1 MGGEIPP
8 EMVSPPEATIAR
20 PKVRENKG
28 LTPNVYAHPFAG
40 LPPAARPFRP
50 SCEAISSTERLPSLS
65 LGVRPHPFARMRS
78 SKGRAAG
85 AIAPLPGKSGR
96 AAGSANRSGQTGAR

>member
-1 MGGEIPP
+1 MPQEI
-8 EMVSPPEATIAR
+8 VSSPTVNYRASKSPRKQKGYR
-20 PKVRENKG
+20 P
-28 LTPNVYAHPFAG
+28 TVYAHPFAG

-50 SCEAISSTERLPSLS
+50 SCEAISSPKRLPPLS
-65 LGVRPHPFARMRS
+65 LRVRPHPSARMRS

-85 AIAPLPGKSGR
+85 AIAPLPGKNGR